1 MALGSSEPL
10 REMSTRNVLGVRDKG
25 GLVLRADNL
34 HMLSK
39 NPGSLNLQDPYAP
52 VLG

>member
-34 HMLSK
+34 HMLSYTR
-39 NPGSLNLQDPYAP
+39 LILQTDR
-52 VLG
+52 